1 MDDRIQR
8 QRDAT
13 YRAAQTLLTQL
24 RSETPRSPK
33 ARTVTALDR
42 LNHRATI
49 ATHRI
54 ALVGF
59 TGLVV
64 IALLTFYDGAA
75 RYLDLP
81 RVSGFADVGELLFPI
96 IIASC
101 FPALLIQQKNLTI
114 RVLGRVAGDDTARWA
129 DLAAAVAVLIFFT
142 LLGLQFVQMTL
153 DFHAAGRTTATI
165 EIPTALFWMIATS
178 ILWLC
183 VPIQLLVVLSRLRD
197 LSPPRGS
204 HD

>member
-1 MDDRIQR
+1 M
-8 QRDAT
+8 T
-13 YRAAQTLLTQL
+13 T
-24 RSETPRSPK
+24 
-33 ARTVTALDR
+33 LDR

-49 ATHRI
+49 ATKRI

-59 TGLVV
+59 TGLVL

-81 RVSGFADVGELLFPI
+81 RVSGFSDVGELLFPI

-114 RVLGRVAGDDTARWA
+114 RVLDRVAGDAIVRYA

-153 DFHAAGRTTATI
+153 DFHAARRTTATI
-165 EIPTALFWMIATS
+165 EIPTAVFWMIATS

-183 VPIQLLVVLSRLRD
+183 VPIQLLVVLSRLRE

>member
-1 MDDRIQR
+1 M
-8 QRDAT
+8 
-13 YRAAQTLLTQL
+13 
-24 RSETPRSPK
+24 
-33 ARTVTALDR
+33 TALDR

-59 TGLVV
+59 TGLVL

-81 RVSGFADVGELLFPI
+81 RVSGFSDFGELLFPI

-114 RVLGRVAGDDTARWA
+114 RVLARVTGDGAARWA

-142 LLGLQFVQMTL
+142 LLGLQFMQMTL
-153 DFHAAGRTTATI
+153 DFHSAGRTTATI
-165 EIPTALFWMIATS
+165 EIPTALFWMIATA

-197 LSPPRGS
+197 LSPQRRN

>member
-1 MDDRIQR
+1 MI
-8 QRDAT
+8 
-13 YRAAQTLLTQL
+13 
-24 RSETPRSPK
+24 S
-33 ARTVTALDR
+33 LDR
-42 LNHRATI
+42 LDHRAII

-59 TGLVV
+59 TGLVL

-81 RVSGFADVGELLFPI
+81 RVSGFSDVGELLFPI

-101 FPALLIQQKNLTI
+101 FPALLIRQKNLTI
-114 RVLGRVAGDDTARWA
+114 RVLDRVAGDAIVRYA

-153 DFHAAGRTTATI
+153 EFHAARRTTATI
-165 EIPTALFWMIATS
+165 EIPTAVFWMIATS

-183 VPIQLLVVLSRLRD
+183 VPIQLLVVLSRVRD
-197 LSPPRGS
+197 LSPSRGS

>member
-1 MDDRIQR
+1 
-8 QRDAT
+8 
-13 YRAAQTLLTQL
+13 
-24 RSETPRSPK
+24 
-33 ARTVTALDR
+33 VNGLDR
-42 LNHRATI
+42 LIVRAAV

-59 TGLVV
+59 TGLAL

-81 RVSGFADVGELLFPI
+81 RVSGFSDFSELLFPI
-96 IIASC
+96 VIASC

-114 RVLGRVAGDDTARWA
+114 RVLSRLVGDGAARWA
-129 DLAAAVAVLIFFT
+129 DVAAAVAVLIFFL
-142 LLGLQFVQMTL
+142 LLGTQFVQMTL
-153 DFHAAGRTTATI
+153 DFHSAGRTTATI

-183 VPIQLLVVLSRLRD
+183 VPIQLLVVLLRLRD
-197 LSPPRGS
+197 LSPPRAG

>member
-1 MDDRIQR
+1 M
-8 QRDAT
+8 T
-13 YRAAQTLLTQL
+13 NL
-24 RSETPRSPK
+24 E
-33 ARTVTALDR
+33 R

-49 ATHRI
+49 ATKRI

-59 TGLVV
+59 TGLVL

-81 RVSGFADVGELLFPI
+81 RVSGYADVGELLFPI

-142 LLGLQFVQMTL
+142 LLSLQFVQMTL

-165 EIPTALFWMIATS
+165 EIPTAVFWMIATS

>member
-1 MDDRIQR
+1 MI
-8 QRDAT
+8 
-13 YRAAQTLLTQL
+13 
-24 RSETPRSPK
+24 S
-33 ARTVTALDR
+33 LDR
-42 LNHRATI
+42 LDHRAII

-59 TGLVV
+59 TGLVM

-81 RVSGFADVGELLFPI
+81 RISGFADVGELLFPI

-101 FPALLIQQKNLTI
+101 FPALLIRQKNLTI
-114 RVLGRVAGDDTARWA
+114 RVLGRVAGDAIVRYA

-153 DFHAAGRTTATI
+153 DFHAARRTTATI
-165 EIPTALFWMIATS
+165 EIPTAVFWMIATS

-183 VPIQLLVVLSRLRD
+183 VPIQLLVVLSRVRD
-197 LSPPRGS
+197 LSPSRGS

>member
-1 MDDRIQR
+1 MI
-8 QRDAT
+8 
-13 YRAAQTLLTQL
+13 
-24 RSETPRSPK
+24 S
-33 ARTVTALDR
+33 LDR
-42 LNHRATI
+42 LDHRAII

-59 TGLVV
+59 TGLVM

-101 FPALLIQQKNLTI
+101 FPALLIRQKNLTI
-114 RVLGRVAGDDTARWA
+114 RLLGRVAGDAIVRYA

-153 DFHAAGRTTATI
+153 DFHAARRTTATI
-165 EIPTALFWMIATS
+165 EIPTAVFWMIATS

-183 VPIQLLVVLSRLRD
+183 VPIQLLVVLSRVRD
-197 LSPPRGS
+197 LSPSRGS

>member
-1 MDDRIQR
+1 M
-8 QRDAT
+8 
-13 YRAAQTLLTQL
+13 
-24 RSETPRSPK
+24 
-33 ARTVTALDR
+33 TALDR

-59 TGLVV
+59 TGLVL

-81 RVSGFADVGELLFPI
+81 RVSGFSDFGELLFPI

-114 RVLGRVAGDDTARWA
+114 RVLDRVAGDAIVRYA

-142 LLGLQFVQMTL
+142 LLGLQFMQMTL
-153 DFHAAGRTTATI
+153 DFHSAGRTTATI
-165 EIPTALFWMIATS
+165 EIPTALFWMIATA

-197 LSPPRGS
+197 LSPQRRN

>member
-1 MDDRIQR
+1 MI
-8 QRDAT
+8 
-13 YRAAQTLLTQL
+13 
-24 RSETPRSPK
+24 S
-33 ARTVTALDR
+33 LDR
-42 LNHRATI
+42 LDHRAII

-59 TGLVV
+59 TGLVM

-81 RVSGFADVGELLFPI
+81 RISGFADVGELLFPI

-101 FPALLIQQKNLTI
+101 FPALLIRQKNLTI
-114 RVLGRVAGDDTARWA
+114 RVLGRVAGDATVRYA
-129 DLAAAVAVLIFFT
+129 DLAAAVAVLIFLT

-153 DFHAAGRTTATI
+153 DFHAARRTTATI
-165 EIPTALFWMIATS
+165 EIPTAVFWMIATS

-183 VPIQLLVVLSRLRD
+183 VPIQLLVVLSRVRD
-197 LSPPRGS
+197 LSPSRGS

>member
-1 MDDRIQR
+1 MI
-8 QRDAT
+8 
-13 YRAAQTLLTQL
+13 
-24 RSETPRSPK
+24 S
-33 ARTVTALDR
+33 LDR
-42 LNHRATI
+42 LDHRAII

-59 TGLVV
+59 TGLVM

-101 FPALLIQQKNLTI
+101 FPALLIRQKNLTI
-114 RVLGRVAGDDTARWA
+114 RVLGRVAGDAIVRYA

-153 DFHAAGRTTATI
+153 DFHAARRTTATI
-165 EIPTALFWMIATS
+165 EIPTAVFWMIATS

-183 VPIQLLVVLSRLRD
+183 VPIQLLVVLSRVRD
-197 LSPPRGS
+197 LSPSWGS

>member
-1 MDDRIQR
+1 M
-8 QRDAT
+8 
-13 YRAAQTLLTQL
+13 
-24 RSETPRSPK
+24 SH
-33 ARTVTALDR
+33 LDR
-42 LNHRATI
+42 LIHRATD

-59 TGLVV
+59 TGLVL

-81 RVSGFADVGELLFPI
+81 RVTGFSDFGELLFPI

-114 RVLGRVAGDDTARWA
+114 RVLGRVTGDSIAQWA
-129 DLAAAVAVLIFFT
+129 DLVAAVAVLIFFT
-142 LLGLQFVQMTL
+142 LLALQFVQMTL

-183 VPIQLLVVLSRLRD
+183 VPIQLLVVVMRLRD
-197 LSPPRGS
+197 LTLTRTS

>member
-1 MDDRIQR
+1 MSR
-8 QRDAT
+8 
-13 YRAAQTLLTQL
+13 
-24 RSETPRSPK
+24 
-33 ARTVTALDR
+33 LDR
-42 LNHRATI
+42 LNHHAI
-49 ATHRI
+49 NASHRI

-59 TGLVV
+59 TGLVL

-81 RVSGFADVGELLFPI
+81 RVTGFSDFGELLFPI

-114 RVLGRVAGDDTARWA
+114 RVLGRLTGDGAARWA
-129 DLAAAVAVLIFFT
+129 DLAAAVAVLVFFT

-153 DFHAAGRTTATI
+153 DFHSAGRTTATV
-165 EIPTALFWMIATS
+165 EIPTALFWVIATS

-183 VPIQLLVVLSRLRD
+183 IPIQLFVVLSRLRGVS
-197 LSPPRGS
+197 LSRTN

>member
-1 MDDRIQR
+1 MI
-8 QRDAT
+8 
-13 YRAAQTLLTQL
+13 
-24 RSETPRSPK
+24 S
-33 ARTVTALDR
+33 LDR
-42 LNHRATI
+42 LDHRAII

-59 TGLVV
+59 TGLVM

-81 RVSGFADVGELLFPI
+81 RISGFADVGELLFPI

-101 FPALLIQQKNLTI
+101 FPALLIRQKNLTI
-114 RVLGRVAGDDTARWA
+114 RVLGRVAGDATVRYA

-153 DFHAAGRTTATI
+153 DFHAARRTTATI
-165 EIPTALFWMIATS
+165 EIPTAVFWMIATS

>member
-1 MDDRIQR
+1 MI
-8 QRDAT
+8 
-13 YRAAQTLLTQL
+13 
-24 RSETPRSPK
+24 S
-33 ARTVTALDR
+33 LDR
-42 LNHRATI
+42 LDHRAII

-59 TGLVV
+59 TGLVM

-101 FPALLIQQKNLTI
+101 FPALLIRQKNLTI
-114 RVLGRVAGDDTARWA
+114 RVLGRVAGDATVRYA

-153 DFHAAGRTTATI
+153 DFHAARRTTATI
-165 EIPTALFWMIATS
+165 EIPTAVFWMIATS

-183 VPIQLLVVLSRLRD
+183 VPIQLLVVLSRVRD
-197 LSPPRGS
+197 LSPSRGS

>member
-1 MDDRIQR
+1 MI
-8 QRDAT
+8 
-13 YRAAQTLLTQL
+13 
-24 RSETPRSPK
+24 S
-33 ARTVTALDR
+33 LDR
-42 LNHRATI
+42 LDHRAII

-59 TGLVV
+59 TGLVM

-81 RVSGFADVGELLFPI
+81 RISGFADVGELLFPI

-101 FPALLIQQKNLTI
+101 FPALLIRQKNLTI
-114 RVLGRVAGDDTARWA
+114 RVLGRVAGDATVRYA

-153 DFHAAGRTTATI
+153 DFHAARRTTATI
-165 EIPTALFWMIATS
+165 EIPTAVFWMIATS

-183 VPIQLLVVLSRLRD
+183 VPIQLLVVLSRVRE
-197 LSPPRGS
+197 LSPSRGS

>member
-1 MDDRIQR
+1 MI
-8 QRDAT
+8 
-13 YRAAQTLLTQL
+13 
-24 RSETPRSPK
+24 S
-33 ARTVTALDR
+33 LDR
-42 LNHRATI
+42 LDHRAII

-59 TGLVV
+59 TGLVM

-81 RVSGFADVGELLFPI
+81 RISGFADVGELLFPI

-101 FPALLIQQKNLTI
+101 FPALLIRQKNLTI
-114 RVLGRVAGDDTARWA
+114 RVLGRVAGDATVRCA

-153 DFHAAGRTTATI
+153 DFHAARRTTATI
-165 EIPTALFWMIATS
+165 EIPTAVFWIIATS

-183 VPIQLLVVLSRLRD
+183 VPIQLLVVLSRVRE
-197 LSPPRGS
+197 LSPSRGS

>member
-1 MDDRIQR
+1 M
-8 QRDAT
+8 
-13 YRAAQTLLTQL
+13 
-24 RSETPRSPK
+24 
-33 ARTVTALDR
+33 TALDR

-59 TGLVV
+59 TGLVL

-81 RVSGFADVGELLFPI
+81 RVSGFSDFGELLFPI

-101 FPALLIQQKNLTI
+101 FPTVLIQQKNLTI
-114 RVLGRVAGDDTARWA
+114 RVLARVTGDGAARWA

-142 LLGLQFVQMTL
+142 LLGLQFMQMTL
-153 DFHAAGRTTATI
+153 DFHSAGRTTATI
-165 EIPTALFWMIATS
+165 EIPTALFWMIATA

-197 LSPPRGS
+197 LSPQRRN

>member
-1 MDDRIQR
+1 M
-8 QRDAT
+8 T
-13 YRAAQTLLTQL
+13 TL
-24 RSETPRSPK
+24 
-33 ARTVTALDR
+33 DN
-42 LNHRATI
+42 LNHRATS

-59 TGLVV
+59 TGLVL

-81 RVSGFADVGELLFPI
+81 RVNGFSDVCELLFPI

-114 RVLGRVAGDDTARWA
+114 RVLGRVAGDVIARWA
-129 DLAAAVAVLIFFT
+129 DLAAAVAVLVFFA
-142 LLGLQFVQMTL
+142 LLGLQFMQMTL
-153 DFHAAGRTTATI
+153 NFYAAGRTTATI
-165 EIPTALFWMIATS
+165 EIPTAVFWMIATS
-178 ILWLC
+178 ILWVC
-183 VPIQLLVVLSRLRD
+183 VPIQLLVVLSRLRG

>member
-1 MDDRIQR
+1 M
-8 QRDAT
+8 
-13 YRAAQTLLTQL
+13 
-24 RSETPRSPK
+24 
-33 ARTVTALDR
+33 TALDR

-59 TGLVV
+59 TGLVL

-81 RVSGFADVGELLFPI
+81 RVSGFSDFGELLFPI

-101 FPALLIQQKNLTI
+101 FPTLLIQQKNLTI
-114 RVLGRVAGDDTARWA
+114 RVLARVTGDGAARWA

-142 LLGLQFVQMTL
+142 LLGLQFMQMTL
-153 DFHAAGRTTATI
+153 DFHSAGRTTATI
-165 EIPTALFWMIATS
+165 EIPTALFWMIATA

-197 LSPPRGS
+197 LSPRRGS

>member
-1 MDDRIQR
+1 M
-8 QRDAT
+8 T
-13 YRAAQTLLTQL
+13 T
-24 RSETPRSPK
+24 
-33 ARTVTALDR
+33 LDR

-49 ATHRI
+49 ATKRI

-59 TGLVV
+59 TGLVL

-81 RVSGFADVGELLFPI
+81 RVSGFSDVGELLFPI

-114 RVLGRVAGDDTARWA
+114 RVLNRVAGDAIVQYA
-129 DLAAAVAVLIFFT
+129 DLAAAVAVLIFFA

-153 DFHAAGRTTATI
+153 DFHTAGRTTATI

-183 VPIQLLVVLSRLRD
+183 VPIQLLVVLSRLRE

>member
-1 MDDRIQR
+1 M
-8 QRDAT
+8 T
-13 YRAAQTLLTQL
+13 TL
-24 RSETPRSPK
+24 
-33 ARTVTALDR
+33 DN
-42 LNHRATI
+42 LNHRATS

-59 TGLVV
+59 TGLVL

-81 RVSGFADVGELLFPI
+81 RVSGFSDVGELLFPI

-114 RVLGRVAGDDTARWA
+114 RVLGRVAGDVIARWA
-129 DLAAAVAVLIFFT
+129 DLAAAVAVLVFFA

-153 DFHAAGRTTATI
+153 NFYAAGRTTATI
-165 EIPTALFWMIATS
+165 EIPTAAFWMVATS
-178 ILWLC
+178 ILWVC
-183 VPIQLLVVLSRLRD
+183 VPIQLLVVLSRLRG
-197 LSPPRGS
+197 LSPRGS

>member
-1 MDDRIQR
+1 MNG
-8 QRDAT
+8 
-13 YRAAQTLLTQL
+13 
-24 RSETPRSPK
+24 
-33 ARTVTALDR
+33 LDR
-42 LNHRATI
+42 LIVRAAV

-59 TGLVV
+59 TGLAL

-81 RVSGFADVGELLFPI
+81 RVSGFSDFSELLFPI
-96 IIASC
+96 VIASC

-114 RVLGRVAGDDTARWA
+114 RVLSRLVGDGAARWA
-129 DLAAAVAVLIFFT
+129 DVAAAVAVLIFFL
-142 LLGLQFVQMTL
+142 LLGTQFVQMTL
-153 DFHAAGRTTATI
+153 DFYSAGRTTATI

-183 VPIQLLVVLSRLRD
+183 VPIQLLVVLLRLRD
-197 LSPPRGS
+197 LSPPRAG

>member
-1 MDDRIQR
+1 MI
-8 QRDAT
+8 
-13 YRAAQTLLTQL
+13 
-24 RSETPRSPK
+24 S
-33 ARTVTALDR
+33 LDR
-42 LNHRATI
+42 LDHRAII

-59 TGLVV
+59 TGLVM

-81 RVSGFADVGELLFPI
+81 RISGFADVGELLFPI

-101 FPALLIQQKNLTI
+101 FPALLIRQKNLTI
-114 RVLGRVAGDDTARWA
+114 RLLGRVAGDDTARWA

-153 DFHAAGRTTATI
+153 DFHAARRTTATI

-183 VPIQLLVVLSRLRD
+183 VPIQLLIVLSRLRE

>member
-1 MDDRIQR
+1 MI
-8 QRDAT
+8 
-13 YRAAQTLLTQL
+13 
-24 RSETPRSPK
+24 S
-33 ARTVTALDR
+33 LDR
-42 LNHRATI
+42 LDHRAII

-59 TGLVV
+59 TGLVM

-81 RVSGFADVGELLFPI
+81 RISGFADVGELLFPI

-101 FPALLIQQKNLTI
+101 FPALLIRQKNLTI
-114 RVLGRVAGDDTARWA
+114 RVLGRVAGDAIVRYA

-153 DFHAAGRTTATI
+153 DFHAARRTTATI
-165 EIPTALFWMIATS
+165 EIPTAIFWMIATS

-183 VPIQLLVVLSRLRD
+183 VPIQLLVVLSRVRD
-197 LSPPRGS
+197 LSPSRGS

>member
-1 MDDRIQR
+1 MH
-8 QRDAT
+8 
-13 YRAAQTLLTQL
+13 
-24 RSETPRSPK
+24 
-33 ARTVTALDR
+33 
-42 LNHRATI
+42 HRATV

-59 TGLVV
+59 TGLVL

-101 FPALLIQQKNLTI
+101 FPALLIRQKNLTI
-114 RVLGRVAGDDTARWA
+114 RVLGRVAGDGTARWA
-129 DLAAAVAVLIFFT
+129 DLAAAVVVLIFFT
-142 LLGLQFVQMTL
+142 LLSLQFVQMTL

-165 EIPTALFWMIATS
+165 EIPTAVFWMIATS

>member
-1 MDDRIQR
+1 M
-8 QRDAT
+8 T
-13 YRAAQTLLTQL
+13 
-24 RSETPRSPK
+24 S
-33 ARTVTALDR
+33 LDR

-59 TGLVV
+59 TGLVM

-75 RYLDLP
+75 RYLDMP

-101 FPALLIQQKNLTI
+101 FPALLIRQKNLTI
-114 RVLGRVAGDDTARWA
+114 RVLGRVAGDAAARYA

-142 LLGLQFVQMTL
+142 LLGLQFVGMTWE
-153 DFHAAGRTTATI
+153 FHAAGRTTATI
-165 EIPTALFWMIATS
+165 EIPTAAFWMIAAS

-197 LSPPRGS
+197 LSPPRCS

>member
-1 MDDRIQR
+1 MTR
-8 QRDAT
+8 
-13 YRAAQTLLTQL
+13 
-24 RSETPRSPK
+24 
-33 ARTVTALDR
+33 LDR
-42 LNHRATI
+42 LNRQATD

-59 TGLVV
+59 TGLVL

-81 RVSGFADVGELLFPI
+81 RVTGFSDFGELLFPI

-114 RVLGRVAGDDTARWA
+114 RVLGRVTGDSIAQWA
-129 DLAAAVAVLIFFT
+129 DLVAAVAVLIFFT
-142 LLGLQFVQMTL
+142 LLALQFVQMTL